1 LINIF
6 KPSSINDKNQAI
18 VTTEND
24 VIQSIK
30 VQDFES
36 NEVDL
41 IEKFKGKP
49 LLIIIYNNQC
59 LGCTGRAI
67 PLAYKYGQE
76 HEGLQ
81 VIGIHTNFGASQI
94 TEEEIKSIFT
104 TKELPFPI
112 YLDNNHKVYDQFN
125 SEGTPQWLLITSEGV
140 LYRSI
145 FGSQLGAQNRLM
157 YAVEVLY
164 S

>member
-1 LINIF
+1 
-6 KPSSINDKNQAI
+6 
-18 VTTEND
+18 VTTENAI
-24 VIQSIK
+24 VQSIK
-30 VQDFES
+30 VQDFDL

-41 IEKFKGKP
+41 VEEFKGKP
-49 LLIIIYNNQC
+49 LLMIIYNNQC

-76 HEGLQ
+76 HENLQ
-81 VIGIHTNFGASQI
+81 VIGIHSNFGKSQV
-94 TEEEIKSIFT
+94 TEAAIKSIFT

-112 YLDNNHKVYDQFN
+112 YLDNGHKVYDQFN
-125 SEGTPQWLLITSEGV
+125 SEGTPQWLLVTSEGE

-145 FGSQLGAQNRLM
+145 FGSQLNAQNRLM
-157 YAVEVLY
+157 YAIDSLC

>member
-1 LINIF
+1 M
-6 KPSSINDKNQAI
+6 A
-18 VTTEND
+18 TENTI
-24 VIQSIK
+24 IQSIK

-36 NEVDL
+36 NQIDL
-41 IEKFKGKP
+41 MEIFKEKP

-76 HEGLQ
+76 NENLQ
-81 VIGIHTNFGASQI
+81 VIGIHSNFGKGEV
-94 TEEEIKSIFT
+94 TEEDIKSIFT

-112 YLDNNHKVYDQFN
+112 YLDNEHKVYDQFN
-125 SEGTPQWLLITSEGV
+125 SEGTPQWLLITKEGE

-145 FGSQLGAQNRLM
+145 FGSQSNAQNRLM
-157 YAVEVLY
+157 YAVESLC